1 MITISTEKT
10 KYDIEGFIFDKEKF
24 LEEINSIMLEDIL
37 GQKVKLSEILKV
49 D

>member
-10 KYDIEGFIFDKEKF
+10 KYDIEDFLFNKEKF
-24 LEEINSIMLEDIL
+24 LEEINSIMLEDVL
-37 GQKVKLSEILKV
+37 GQKIKLSEILKV

>member
-10 KYDIEGFIFDKEKF
+10 KYDIEGFLFDKEKF
-24 LEEINSIMLEDIL
+24 LEEFNSIVLEDVFGEKI
-37 GQKVKLSEILKV
+37 KLNKILKI